1 MDWGFHGPASPGE
14 VLTTSRGGG
23 SGGVAPLAPDSRLF
37 RPIDPE
43 WVTTH
48 LDEVNGTGLQ
58 ARETA
63 GGLVADVIHH
73 LHGEGGVRCGGVGS
87 GAGPGRDGHLPV
99 HAVLHAVADLVLG
112 LEEEILESWW

>member
-48 LDEVNGTGLQ
+48 LDEVNGAGLQ

-73 LHGEGGVRCGGVGS
+73 LHGEGGVRCGGRGQ
-87 GAGPGRDGHLPV
+87 GRVRGGTGTFQSTL
-99 HAVLHAVADLVLG
+99 
-112 LEEEILESWW
+112 SSTR